1 MRGSSSFILRTSQG
15 LKSMCKTSLETTT
28 PFAVTKR
35 KAFPTEV
42 LPYCLCFLADR
53 PREAPESTRTSIS
66 STPSF
71 PRTRQRRIGFPFL
84 MLMTRIREFS
94 LSTRSAS
101 SLSRGQ
107 TNVIPLTRSARAHAR
122 GLSPGNT
129 RCSTP
134 RVTSPSTSSVMVIDA
149 AKLREDADVD
159 EDDVF
164 KALVL

>member
-1 MRGSSSFILRTSQG
+1 MGSSSFILRTSQG

-42 LPYCLCFLADR
+42 LPYCLCFFADK

-66 STPSF
+66 SMPSF

-84 MLMTRIREFS
+84 MSMTRIREFS
-94 LSTRSAS
+94 LSTRNAS

-134 RVTSPSTSSVMVIDA
+134 RVTSPSASSVIVIGA
-149 AKLREDADVD
+149 AKMHDDAD
-159 EDDVF
+159 EGADDVF
-164 KALVL
+164 MVSVL